1 MAAAFDP
8 ALLAYLTDEERAEL
22 DSLLTSDKTLWR
34 PLPGPQTMA
43 YESQA
48 DIIGYG
54 GAAGGEELSFVG
66 AAWISGP
73 DKTRRYSR
81 SFATTNHSAG

>member
-8 ALLAYLTDEERAEL
+8 ALLAYLTDEEREEL

-34 PLPGPQTMA
+34 PLPGPQTIA

-54 GAAGGEELSFVG
+54 GAAGVARLTWH
-66 AAWISGP
+66 AA
-73 DKTRRYSR
+73 K
-81 SFATTNHSAG
+81 H